1 MGASNNVD
9 KARLENVW
17 GIFTRGNAGA
27 DLTVIAFH
35 RRGLAVLSRGQHC
48 HLLDN
53 ECNSRK
59 KEKHGVFL
67 FPFNGYF
74 LYQSSSSVQRVSWT
88 SCAVENFSVTPQWFF
103 SVKRR
108 SEAPCYLAGQSV
120 STFQQRTVLVRLSR
134 DAVSLDSAT
143 SDHRGVH
150 TFFSCSHTN
159 TQTHTQSRVTRPS
172 ESSPNQYM
180 R

>member
-59 KEKHGVFL
+59 RKNMGCSFFHSMVIFSTKVPPLYRESAGHHVL
-67 FPFNGYF
+67 LRIALSHRNG
-74 LYQSSSSVQRVSWT
+74 S
-88 SCAVENFSVTPQWFF
+88 
-103 SVKRR
+103 
-108 SEAPCYLAGQSV
+108 
-120 STFQQRTVLVRLSR
+120 FQ
-134 DAVSLDSAT
+134 
-143 SDHRGVH
+143 
-150 TFFSCSHTN
+150 
-159 TQTHTQSRVTRPS
+159 
-172 ESSPNQYM
+172 
-180 R
+180 